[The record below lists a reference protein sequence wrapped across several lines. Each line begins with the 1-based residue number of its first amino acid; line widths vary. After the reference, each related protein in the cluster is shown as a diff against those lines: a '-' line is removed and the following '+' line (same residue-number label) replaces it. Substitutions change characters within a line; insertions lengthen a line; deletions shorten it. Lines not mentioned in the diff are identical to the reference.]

1 MPPEG
6 AVFPVMHAE
15 NSIVVLRFRKTF
27 VVAWHGLLL
36 DDILTDVAVVF
47 GGGDHDDI
55 VAWGGSL
62 RSCRRGGEMQC
73 CDLDRRLLSRSRHFI
88 QRQGRKIVLNVRL
101 ISVMR
106 RALLFVSL
114 AKVIITSD
122 IAKCFLTKANV
133 FMM

>member
-55 VAWGGSL
+55 VAGAAADDHVEGAGKCSVVTWTGDCCPGCDISY
-62 RSCRRGGEMQC
+62 RDREGE
-73 CDLDRRLLSRSRHFI
+73 
-88 QRQGRKIVLNVRL
+88 
-101 ISVMR
+101 
-106 RALLFVSL
+106 
-114 AKVIITSD
+114 
-122 IAKCFLTKANV
+122 
-133 FMM
+133 